1 MMRTD
6 ISAAIADGQEEV
18 NSEASTTARF
28 FLKSQSKQLE
38 SSVMF
43 GSFHQLPLTEFRL
56 VASI

>member
-1 MMRTD
+1 MRTD

-28 FLKSQSKQLE
+28 FLKSQSKQFE